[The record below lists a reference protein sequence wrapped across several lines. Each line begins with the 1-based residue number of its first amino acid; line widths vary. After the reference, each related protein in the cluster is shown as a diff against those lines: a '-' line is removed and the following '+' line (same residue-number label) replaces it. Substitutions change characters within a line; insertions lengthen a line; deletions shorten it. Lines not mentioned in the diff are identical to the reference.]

1 MARPQCGAV
10 TTHLRCQRLRLLQ
23 PTWPAHRGGP
33 RDPRRDHAPRALSPD
48 AATRD
53 VAADRGRSRQTV
65 TPKPVSPSHTS
76 DSRSETNAFAAS
88 RLRVASIC
96 ERERVT
102 VAIARFVHV
111 FGSPGLSHRY
121 PEELLVLEQGIDDVR
136 RRVPVNEKP

>member
-10 TTHLRCQRLRLLQ
+10 TTRLRCQRLRLLQ

-53 VAADRGRSRQTV
+53 VAADRGRSRQ
-65 TPKPVSPSHTS
+65 S
-76 DSRSETNAFAAS
+76 
-88 RLRVASIC
+88 VASIC

-136 RRVPVNEKP
+136 R